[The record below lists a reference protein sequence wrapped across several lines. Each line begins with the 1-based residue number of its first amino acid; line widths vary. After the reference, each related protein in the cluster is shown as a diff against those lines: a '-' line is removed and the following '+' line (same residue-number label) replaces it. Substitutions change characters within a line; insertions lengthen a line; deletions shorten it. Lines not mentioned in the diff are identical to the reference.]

1 MTTTYGCAVFDTE
14 IGTCGIVWNG
24 RGIAGV
30 QLPEATAAATRSRM
44 LRKFPG
50 AAVAT
55 PPPQVERAIDAIRA
69 LLRGERAEVGEGRT
83 LSEVALDL
91 EDVPEFARSV
101 YDVTRTIAPG
111 RTLTYGEIAKRV
123 GIPRDAREV
132 GKALGDNPFPI
143 IVPCHRVVAADGRM
157 HGFSGSGGVKTKL
170 RLLEIEGYEP
180 IPGPSLFD

>member
-14 IGTCGIVWNG
+14 IGTCGIVWNS

-30 QLPEATAAATRSRM
+30 QLPEATAAATRSRT
-44 LRKFPG
+44 LRRFPS
-50 AAVAT
+50 AVDET
-55 PPPQVERAIDAIRA
+55 PPPEIERAIEAIRA
-69 LLRGERAEVGEGRT
+69 LLRGESSD
-83 LSEVALDL
+83 LSGVELDL
-91 EDVPEFARSV
+91 EGVPEFARSV

-157 HGFSGSGGVKTKL
+157 HGFSGTGGVKTKL
-170 RLLEIEGYEP
+170 RMLEIEGYELV
-180 IPGPSLFD
+180 PGPSLFD

>member
-14 IGTCGIVWNG
+14 IGTCGIVWSE

-30 QLPEATAAATRSRM
+30 QLPEATAAATRSRV
-44 LRKFPG
+44 LRRFPG
-50 AAVAT
+50 AAVAA
-55 PPPQVERAIDAIRA
+55 PPPEIERAMEAIRA
-69 LLRGERAEVGEGRT
+69 LLRGEPADFSDVE
-83 LSEVALDL
+83 LDL

-101 YDVTRTIAPG
+101 YDITRTIAPG
-111 RTLTYGEIAKRV
+111 NTLSYGEIAKRV

-157 HGFSGSGGVKTKL
+157 HGFSGTGGVKTKL
-170 RLLEIEGYEP
+170 RMLQIEGYEP
-180 IPGPSLFD
+180 VPGPSLFDSV